1 MVQCLTYQKKDI
13 IQAYS
18 TIHMAKKRKINTTT
32 KTPQEIRPQKTDN
45 DFPLRKIVIGIGC
58 LLILT
63 GVAWIIFS
71 NTQADEQ
78 EWAVDEKGILSY
90 PADRPEPVFE
100 SRIDEYNSE
109 FTLEYLNYSSRDAT
123 ISAAVRVPNSSVPVP
138 GVLILPGATVT
149 KEGQQGLALELIEM
163 GYASM
168 VIDQRNL
175 GVVDVQHD
183 GELFDAG
190 KEPVEHKMVFDA
202 LMAVDVMR
210 QYPKIN
216 PQKIAII
223 GISNGGR
230 FAITA
235 AGIDPSIRGVVGIS
249 TSGYNTE
256 SIISNSPNPL
266 SATRIRFLRS
276 IDPGSYLDKLAPRKL
291 VMIHMENDSIIPVN
305 MAKTTYD
312 KAEEPKAFYSIEGT
326 GHGYYSA
333 MRPQLEDELMEIF
346 DTV

>member
-1 MVQCLTYQKKDI
+1 
-13 IQAYS
+13 
-18 TIHMAKKRKINTTT
+18 MAKKRKINTTT
-32 KTPQEIRPQKTDN
+32 KTQQIQPQNTDK
-45 DFPLRKIVIGIGC
+45 DIPLRKIIIGIGC

-63 GVAWIIFS
+63 GVVWIIFS

-78 EWAVDEKGILSY
+78 EWTVDEQGILSY
-90 PADRPEPVFE
+90 PVDRTEPVFE
-100 SRIDEYNSE
+100 SRIDEHNSE

-123 ISAAVRVPNSSVPVP
+123 ISAAVRIPNSSVPVP

-149 KEGQQGLALELIEM
+149 KEGEQGLALELIEM

-183 GELFDAG
+183 EELFDAG
-190 KEPVEHKMVFDA
+190 EEPVEHKMVFDA

-216 PQKIAII
+216 PQNIAII

-235 AGIDPSIRGVVGIS
+235 AGIDPSIKGVIGIS

-266 SATRIRFLRS
+266 SETRIRFLRS
-276 IDPGSYLDKLAPRKL
+276 IDPESYLDKLAPRKL
-291 VMIHMENDSIIPVN
+291 VMIHMEHDSIISVY

-312 KAEEPKAFYSIEGT
+312 KAEEPKAFYPIEGT
-326 GHGYYSA
+326 GHGYNSA
-333 MRPQLEDELMEIF
+333 MRPHLEDELEQIF
-346 DTV
+346 NTI